1 MALLHIALQEG
12 FTGDDVVVRVQG
24 EEVFRKE
31 DVTTRLQIGYADS
44 FEVRV
49 EGEEVKIEV
58 LLPLKNLSET
68 IILQVPPTEY
78 LGLSIYEGRLIT
90 EPPVS
95 PNVVVRMTVCPL
107 AN

>member
-12 FTGDDVVVRVQG
+12 FTGDDVVVRAQ
-24 EEVFRKE
+24 E

-49 EGEEVKIEV
+49 EGEVKIEV

-68 IILQVPPTEY
+68 IMLQVPPTEY
-78 LGLSIYEGRLIT
+78 LGVSINEGRIDYRT
-90 EPPVS
+90 TREP
-95 PNVVVRMTVCPL
+95 
-107 AN
+107 